1 MLGGMDLHP
10 RHSICQTVLHSF
22 VLLLALFAPQVR
34 GPAIAAWAQHLQAVW
49 QTKSYKDEVHFSEA
63 NLQVYGSIT
72 GVLDVILGAADS
84 PQTEE
89 EAAELQSLLSSDR
102 QGYASTRVG
111 SAEAAAAE
119 ADQGGSSAADTGS
132 ASQINIMTGID
143 DFELQ
148 INTAPEMEQMQQ
160 LAAAM
165 SSEPQ
170 PSTTEQPAQGQQ
182 PSGVQMLQE
191 GATLATCSG
200 RPNNT
205 INDYKPHWFLLV
217 HPGSFPNGEGGCPKG
232 MSLGHWA
239 QLLLSRH
246 PYQQF
251 AGNVPL
257 MLHIFNVIQRHE
269 VNCKTNVTLMQ
280 SPCVLDMAGPAT
292 AQDLDFVVAFLRAGG
307 KGPIAQRFYTTAT
320 PAAKALLSAYRITGE
335 GWVKYI
341 RVHGLCCLPLKG
353 LCMYKHFPEDG
364 GPALSAKELL
374 SDQHQSI
381 VVISNADVG
390 GTQRRHETTV
400 LLLTTVIPH
409 RGGRD
414 VPPPSDPPP

>member
-1 MLGGMDLHP
+1 LDHDKDAWGNGSAPAAFNLP
-10 RHSICQTVLHSF
+10 NSASF
-22 VLLLALFAPQVR
+22 FCAVVALFAPQVR

-63 NLQVYGSIT
+63 YLQVYGSIT
-72 GVLDVILGAADS
+72 GVPDVILGAADS

-111 SAEAAAAE
+111 SAEEAAAG
-119 ADQGGSSAADTGS
+119 ADQGGGSAADTGS
-132 ASQINIMTGID
+132 AGQTNTMTGID

-165 SSEPQ
+165 PSEPQ

-182 PSGVQMLQE
+182 PSGVQVLQE

-200 RPNNT
+200 RPNNI

-280 SPCVLDMAGPAT
+280 SPRVLDLAGPAT

-307 KGPIAQRFYTTAT
+307 KGPITQRFYTTAT

-335 GWVKYI
+335 GWTSIHACMTNVSFRS
-341 RVHGLCCLPLKG
+341 RVYACTSNSLKTGDLSCLQEVAVRSTSEHCC
-353 LCMYKHFPEDG
+353 
-364 GPALSAKELL
+364 
-374 SDQHQSI
+374 HQ
-381 VVISNADVG
+381 
-390 GTQRRHETTV
+390 QRR
-400 LLLTTVIPH
+400 
-409 RGGRD
+409 RG
-414 VPPPSDPPP
+414 